1 MKNEQ
6 NQPTHETTPP
16 PKPQPKLPWQRPTL
30 RRAEIT
36 FDTAASGGSNIDGA
50 FTGSQLS

>member
-16 PKPQPKLPWQRPTL
+16 PEPQPKLPWQRPTL
-30 RRAEIT
+30 RQAKIT
-36 FDTAASGGSNIDGA
+36 FDTASSGGSTTDLGG
-50 FTGSQLS
+50 TGSQS